1 MRRRRCTFAFIL
13 PLFLVSLASAQDD
26 VPAGESVPAASVV
39 VTEDL
44 PVAKP
49 TTDGDDPVAT
59 ATKPSGSMASRPLS
73 VTITLANQSVIRGTL
88 TDTTEIQMKTGFG
101 ELMIPL
107 SEVAGIRFASQ
118 EDTSTTIVMLNGD
131 SVTGATDVKRLTID
145 TEWGAAQVNGPSIA
159 SILLVPNLQ
168 WSSIAGLN
176 GKRWYL
182 TESNNVQTNSS
193 TSSTGG
199 NNRSNPSSLPPNSSF
214 PGNSGVLSSPP
225 QFRPR

>member
-1 MRRRRCTFAFIL
+1 MRLHCYTFIL
-13 PLFLVSLASAQDD
+13 SLALAAPAIAQDD
-26 VPAGESVPAASVV
+26 VSVV
-39 VTEDL
+39 DDLPVASPTSSEDL

-49 TTDGDDPVAT
+49 TADDADPVAT
-59 ATKPSGSMASRPLS
+59 AVTSSTSMATRPLS
-73 VTITLANQSVIRGTL
+73 VTITLSNQSVIRGTL
-88 TDTTEIQMKTGFG
+88 TDTTEVQMKTGFG

-107 SEVAGIRFASQ
+107 SEAAGIRFASQ

-145 TEWGAAQVNGPSIA
+145 TEWGAAQVNGASIA

-182 TESNNVQTNSS
+182 TESNPQPTSPSTGTNRS
-193 TSSTGG
+193 TSQSPTLAP
-199 NNRSNPSSLPPNSSF
+199 SNSF
-214 PGNSGVLSSPP
+214 PANTGVLSSP
-225 QFRPR
+225 QFRSR

>member
-1 MRRRRCTFAFIL
+1 MRPLRCTFVFML
-13 PLFLVSLASAQDD
+13 PLFLAAVSVAQDD
-26 VPAGESVPAASVV
+26 VAENQ
-39 VTEDL
+39 DL

-49 TTDGDDPVAT
+49 TSSEDVPVAT
-59 ATKPSGSMASRPLS
+59 AIPQTESMATRPLS
-73 VTITLANQSVIRGTL
+73 VTISLANQSVIRGTL

-107 SEVAGIRFASQ
+107 SEVAGVRFASQ

-131 SVTGATDVKRLTID
+131 SVTGATDLKRLTID

-159 SILLVPNLQ
+159 SILLVPSLQ

-182 TESNNVQTNSS
+182 TEANELPTNSNVQS
-193 TSSTGG
+193 
-199 NNRSNPSSLPPNSSF
+199 NRSPTPVPSNSFPSSN
-214 PGNSGVLSSPP
+214 GTLSSPP
-225 QFRPR
+225 TFRSR

>member
-1 MRRRRCTFAFIL
+1 MRLLYCTLALSLPMLVGSSAF
-13 PLFLVSLASAQDD
+13 AQD
-26 VPAGESVPAASVV
+26 ESSVV
-39 VTEDL
+39 QELPVATPTGDEDL

-49 TTDGDDPVAT
+49 TASGDDPVAT
-59 ATKPSGSMASRPLS
+59 AVSSPGALATRPLS

-88 TDTTEIQMKTGFG
+88 TDTTEVQMKTGFG

-182 TESNNVQTNSS
+182 TESNNVPTNANS
-193 TSSTGG
+193 GG
-199 NNRSNPSSLPPNSSF
+199 NRSASPTPVPSNSF
-214 PGNSGVLSSPP
+214 PSNNGTLSAPP
-225 QFRPR
+225 TFRSR